1 MSQSTHD
8 RHTATRPC
16 VALDR
21 QISTMAA
28 LRDILEEEHQALQ
41 LRDPDTL
48 LSISERKT
56 ACLKEAERVQQQLQA
71 LELPT
76 AQETANPDNQ
86 SLNQQREE
94 LDTLTRLCQELN
106 TVNGKLIGR
115 QKTRIE
121 TSLRILRGEPE
132 SPEVYG
138 PSGTRAGKINS
149 RLLASI

>member
-8 RHTATRPC
+8 RHK
-16 VALDR
+16 VASPSLDLGR
-21 QISTMAA
+21 QIATMEA
-28 LRDILEEEHQALQ
+28 LRDILKEEHRALQ
-41 LRDPDTL
+41 LRDPETL
-48 LSISERKT
+48 LSIAERKA
-56 ACLKEAERVQQQLQA
+56 ACLEEAERAKQQLEE
-71 LELPT
+71 LELPAAEKAAT
-76 AQETANPDNQ
+76 AGDPSIN
-86 SLNQQREE
+86 LQREE

-132 SPEVYG
+132 SPDVYG
-138 PSGTRAGKINS
+138 PSGTRADQNRS